1 MSQRPTVFSLGA
13 LSTSLT
19 TLAKV
24 PIGKLWIVRGAV
36 FHNAGGSSRVVS
48 VYVRRSSTSRRIAL
62 NTLAAG
68 ANITFEEG
76 WVLEEGDS
84 IEGAQDAGADV
95 THWMYGTE
103 SDA

>member
-1 MSQRPTVFSLGA
+1 MSRPVVFCIGN
-13 LSTSLT
+13 LSTSQT

-36 FHNAGGSSRVVS
+36 FHNSGGSSRNVS
-48 VYVRRSSTSRRIAL
+48 VYIRRSSTSRRIAL

-84 IEGAQDAGADV
+84 IEGAQDSNSDV
-95 THWMYGTE
+95 THYIYGME

>member
-1 MSQRPTVFSLGA
+1 MSKPTVFCIGT
-13 LSTSLT
+13 LSTSQT

-36 FHNAGGSSRVVS
+36 FHNSGGSSRAVS

-68 ANITFEEG
+68 VNVTFEEG

-95 THWMYGTE
+95 THWLYGLE
-103 SDA
+103 LDA